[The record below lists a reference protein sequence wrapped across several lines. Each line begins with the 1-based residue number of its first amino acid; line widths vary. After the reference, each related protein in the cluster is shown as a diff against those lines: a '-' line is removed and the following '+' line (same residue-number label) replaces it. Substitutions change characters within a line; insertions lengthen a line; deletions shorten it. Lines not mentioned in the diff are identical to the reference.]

1 MTRASDVPA
10 AAGVTMTPGQMLT
23 AAQARKALGATS
35 ADLASLAAAGL
46 LRPQGPGSR
55 RYPVSQIEAL
65 LNSPGGAPG
74 TPSDPRPG
82 FLYALGQIV
91 PAYAGPWPR
100 CQLRQDSPHPHLLV
114 RVAGRAPLA
123 VWLVPTTAGWRFLWN
138 QWRSH
143 TAADLP
149 GAAQAIAADLRAAP
163 GLPRR

>member
-1 MTRASDVPA
+1 MTHASDGPA
-10 AAGVTMTPGQMLT
+10 AADVTMTPGQMLT
-23 AAQARKALGATS
+23 AAQARKVLGATS

-46 LRPQGPGSR
+46 LRPQGPGPC
-55 RYPVSQIEAL
+55 RYPASQIEAL

-82 FLYALGQIV
+82 FLRALGQIV
-91 PAYAGPWPR
+91 PAYAGPRPR
-100 CQLRQDSPHPHLLV
+100 CELRHDGPHPHLLV
-114 RVAGRAPLA
+114 RVTGRAPLA

-149 GAAQAIAADLRAAP
+149 GAAQAIADDLRPAP
-163 GLPRR
+163 GSRRR